1 MSSKVVDETN
11 KRVSGQSS
19 HCENGVDAY
28 AGNLPTVSQRDW
40 FRARIGAA
48 VGLAVDELMD
58 VPAVRAATQKL
69 KLANVS
75 EFTPWCNFCS
85 CGCAMIAA
93 VRDGKLIAME
103 AHE

>member
-11 KRVSGQSS
+11 KRVSEQSS
-19 HCENGVDAY
+19 HGENGVDAY
-28 AGNLPTVSQRDW
+28 AGNLPTVSRRDW
-40 FRARIGAA
+40 FRAGIGAA
-48 VGLAVDELMD
+48 MGLAVGELMD

-85 CGCAMIAA
+85 CGCGMIAA